1 MNVLKDLLNFPLGHL
16 CIELPLKLFFVVDNV
31 FIVFWMN
38 SRTFFIWFLCLV
50 PLFVRMETVCKFFD
64 SIWLL
69 LFWIIFCGDGFDG
82 GAGKI
87 CLCTG
92 ITCCGGIMWS
102 FLKEATSFSNR
113 FVFEFSARNPS
124 LWKEFTYMDLKVL
137 ITLFQKM
144 IWFIGIWATLHE
156 LLKKDDNSTET

>member
-31 FIVFWMN
+31 FIVFWMI
-38 SRTFFIWFLCLV
+38 RERFLFGS
-50 PLFVRMETVCKFFD
+50 FVCWPPFRMETVCKFFD

-69 LFWIIFCGDGFDG
+69 LLSWIIFCGDGFDG

-92 ITCCGGIMWS
+92 MTCCGGVMWS
-102 FLKEATSFSNR
+102 FFKEATSFSNR
-113 FVFEFSARNPS
+113 FVSEFSARNPS
-124 LWKEFTYMDLKVL
+124 LWKQFTYMDLKVL
-137 ITLFQKM
+137 ITLFQK
-144 IWFIGIWATLHE
+144 IWFIDIWATLHE